1 VSIYW
6 QKLYGMFKM
15 WRITNKM
22 KKRVIILVVAGI
34 SMLVA
39 ISLFFASNLSKLADL
54 DVFDIE
60 DDDF

>member
-1 VSIYW
+1 
-6 QKLYGMFKM
+6 
-15 WRITNKM
+15 M
-22 KKRVIILVVAGI
+22 KKRIIILVVAGI

-39 ISLFFASNLSKLADL
+39 YSLFFASNLSKLADL